1 MRRKKILNSVFA
13 TNPEVIIFC
22 AVLGGVILLAV
33 GWYLFGGGGGY
44 VIEPIDVED
53 EEITL
58 KSEIMSNIGTE
69 VCGAVNTANVDSL
82 VPITCTFGKHCYMC
96 GFAISDFLFRFYIY
110 KKRIDYTITDFLT
123 GHTIN
128 NTLKINKGVIDYA
141 ALGGL
146 LREDVKS
153 CTRNVDDITALVDKA
168 DEAAEN
174 KDLSDDDLI
183 DSLFTLAKE
192 AAAKHDDVLAVAIL
206 TGLFRYAPDEV
217 DNYMDNENINEGGE
231 E

>member
-1 MRRKKILNSVFA
+1 MNSVFA
-13 TNPEVIIFC
+13 TNPEVVIFC

-33 GWYLFGGGGGY
+33 GWYLFGGGSY
-44 VIEPIDVED
+44 VIEPMDIED
-53 EEITL
+53 EEVTL
-58 KSEIMSNIGTE
+58 KNDVLSNIGTE

-82 VPITCTFGKHCYMC
+82 VPITCTFNKHCYMC
-96 GFAISDFLFRFYIY
+96 GFAISDFLFRFYVY

-123 GHTIN
+123 GNTIN

-153 CTRNVDDITALVDKA
+153 CTRNIDDITTLVDKA
-168 DEAAEN
+168 DEAADN
-174 KDLSDDDLI
+174 KDLSDNDLI

-217 DNYMDNENINEGGE
+217 DNYMDNKDIDEGGE